1 MWFNVRPTPFLLLKK
16 VTGQPEMKKIKPG
29 CTTRYAGLSFPI
41 VLCNSIWPSDE
52 KRDWTSLGLRRRRKK
67 RKKEEAEVTYK
78 NNVSKLRLG
87 DKYIFYPHIFNE
99 FQTSSEN

>member
-1 MWFNVRPTPFLLLKK
+1 
-16 VTGQPEMKKIKPG
+16 MKKIKPG

-52 KRDWTSLGLRRRRKK
+52 KRDWTSLGLRRRRKR